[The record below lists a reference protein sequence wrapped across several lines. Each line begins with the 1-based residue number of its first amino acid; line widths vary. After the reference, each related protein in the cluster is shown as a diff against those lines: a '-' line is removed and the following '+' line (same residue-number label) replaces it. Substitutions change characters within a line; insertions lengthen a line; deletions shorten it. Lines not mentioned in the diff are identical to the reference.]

1 MNGARQ
7 AAAAGGVDIGTTL
20 DAGPFSPMQGLA
32 VLLAA
37 LSIVLDGFDGQLI
50 GFAIPALIRDW
61 HLARE
66 AFVLAVAA
74 GLVGMGLGSAAAG
87 PFADRF
93 GRRRA
98 VILSVFVFGA
108 ATCAIGAA
116 QDIAGL
122 AALRFV
128 AGLGIGGA
136 LPSATTLTAEFT
148 PARHRTLMVT
158 ATIVCVPLGGML
170 AGLFAHAVL
179 PVQGWR
185 GLFVAGGALPLLF
198 GVVLLAT
205 LPESPRYL
213 ARHRARWPEL
223 GRLLARMRRPVAANA
238 IFGDPVERRAAA
250 NAGADGPGAERR
262 GFRALFADG
271 LAGDTL
277 ALWCAFFMSLLAV
290 YSAFSWLPAMLAAQ
304 GLSVDVAGSGLTAY
318 NLGGVIGALGC
329 ALAIARWG
337 SRWPLVSSALGGA
350 ASAAALFGVDV
361 ASQRGWLLLGLGLH
375 GLFVNAV
382 QATMYALCAHLYA
395 TPVRAT
401 GTAGALMVGRL
412 GAIFSAFA
420 GAWVIGAGGKAGYL
434 AMLVVS
440 MTIAALALAVLRDH
454 VKPLRA
460 QWFRREGIAGP
471 SR

>member
-7 AAAAGGVDIGTTL
+7 AAAAGGVDIGATL
-20 DAGPFSPMQGLA
+20 DAGPFSAMQGLA

-66 AFVLAVAA
+66 AFVPAVAA

-136 LPSATTLTAEFT
+136 LPTATTLTAEFT

-185 GLFVAGGALPLLF
+185 GLFVAGGALPLLL

-223 GRLLARMRRPVAANA
+223 GRLLARMRRPVAADA
-238 IFGDPVERRAAA
+238 AFSDSVERRAAA
-250 NAGADGPGAERR
+250 AAAADGREQRIVDRAPSPRIGADRR
-262 GFRALFADG
+262 
-271 LAGDTL
+271 
-277 ALWCAFFMSLLAV
+277 
-290 YSAFSWLPAMLAAQ
+290 
-304 GLSVDVAGSGLTAY
+304 
-318 NLGGVIGALGC
+318 
-329 ALAIARWG
+329 
-337 SRWPLVSSALGGA
+337 
-350 ASAAALFGVDV
+350 
-361 ASQRGWLLLGLGLH
+361 
-375 GLFVNAV
+375 
-382 QATMYALCAHLYA
+382 
-395 TPVRAT
+395 
-401 GTAGALMVGRL
+401 
-412 GAIFSAFA
+412 
-420 GAWVIGAGGKAGYL
+420 
-434 AMLVVS
+434 
-440 MTIAALALAVLRDH
+440 
-454 VKPLRA
+454 
-460 QWFRREGIAGP
+460 
-471 SR
+471 